1 MNSLNQIIKFTESLI
16 FPQCCLTCGKISH
29 KIICQKCKNNIEK
42 HAIYKIQSTEN
53 RKFYFENQIYI
64 FNYENYIR
72 NLILSYKFH
81 DKSYLY
87 KIFAEI
93 IIKNEKIYSFLKK
106 YDIMTQVPIHKKR
119 KKQRGYNQSELI
131 AKEIAKNIENISYE
145 KNILIKNK
153 NTLPQSTLNKNE
165 RYKNVQGVYE
175 IINKERIEN
184 KKIILFD
191 DIITTGNTANE
202 CAKILK
208 ENGAKEV
215 LLLTIA
221 KD

>member
-1 MNSLNQIIKFTESLI
+1 MKSLNQILNFIETLI
-16 FPQCCLTCGKISH
+16 FPQCCLICGKISNNTLC
-29 KIICQKCKNNIEK
+29 KKCKNNLK
-42 HAIYKIQSTEN
+42 KQAINKIQPTKN
-53 RKFYFENQIYI
+53 KKFYFENQIYI
-64 FNYENYIR
+64 FNYEKDIR

-119 KKQRGYNQSELI
+119 KKQRGYNQSELV

-145 KNILIKNK
+145 KDILIKNK
-153 NTLPQSTLNKNE
+153 NTLPQSTLNKSQRE
-165 RYKNVQGVYE
+165 QNVQGVYE
-175 IINKERIEN
+175 IINNEKVKN

-191 DIITTGNTANE
+191 DIFTTGNTANE
-202 CAKILK
+202 CARILK
-208 ENGAKEV
+208 ENGAKDV
-215 LLLTIA
+215 LVLTIA